1 VPTTTATEW
10 LYVIVQNPESNAEI
24 MGQHDEGVDVR
35 FIPAFRTKDDAQQG
49 LLRFPTTNGAKYE
62 IQALILED
70 LQRYAWERGF
80 LLFVLD
86 ADGRIEER
94 IVPEG

>member
-1 VPTTTATEW
+1 VPTTTPTDW
-10 LYVIVQNPESNAEI
+10 LYVIVQNPETNAEI
-24 MGQHDEGVDVR
+24 MGQHDEVADVR
-35 FIPAFRTKDDAQQG
+35 FIPAFKTKDDAQQG
-49 LLRFPTTNGAKYE
+49 LLQFPTTRGAKYE

-70 LQRYAWERGF
+70 LQRYAGEKGF

-94 IVPEG
+94 IIPEG